1 MQEENKEEQTIDG
14 DASGPIVIKES
25 EKAEVEAPKKPVVKK
40 EPKIETHKTY
50 SIDIHVNDPLP
61 QANDITVDISI
72 GTVTY
77 NEATDTISTNSN
89 NPKYSSLFTRFS
101 HMTYYLET
109 EDAPIPMTRSLGKEW
124 AMNLPNAIDLLVHPE
139 RNVRFFALA
148 PVVINEEPI

>member
-25 EKAEVEAPKKPVVKK
+25 EKAEVEAPKKPVGKK

-50 SIDIHVNDPLP
+50 SIDVHVNDPLP

-72 GTVTY
+72 GTIQY
-77 NEATDTISTNSN
+77 DEATDIISTNSLS
-89 NPKYSSLFTRFS
+89 PKYNSLFNRLCNMS
-101 HMTYYLET
+101 YYLET